1 MIQVKL
7 APSMV
12 IMGITKVLVVVEAVG
27 VEVGGEVEVEGEVMV
42 DVVETIVVVAVVE
55 TLDQVPWMVDHLV
68 VGFLVQHQW

>member
-1 MIQVKL
+1 
-7 APSMV
+7 MV

>member
-12 IMGITKVLVVVEAVG
+12 IMGITKVLVAVEAVG
-27 VEVGGEVEVEGEVMV
+27 VEVGDEVEVGGEVMV

-68 VGFLVQHQW
+68 VGYLVQHQW